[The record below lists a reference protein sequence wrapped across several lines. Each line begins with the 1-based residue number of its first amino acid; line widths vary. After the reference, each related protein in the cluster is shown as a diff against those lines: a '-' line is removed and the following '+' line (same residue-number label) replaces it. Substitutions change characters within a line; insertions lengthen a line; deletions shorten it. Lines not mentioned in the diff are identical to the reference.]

1 MLLVL
6 CLCVSLCACGQS
18 NTQLNETEPKVT
30 QPKVTEPKKIVLNK
44 DNIKDFL
51 AVNIS
56 SYVSNRTRR
65 AKVEIYPTQAGDFS
79 NTKITLSLGKDLYC
93 TGIKDIKGASY
104 KVIDAEFGKYYQVEF
119 TLPTDGRHEIDIG
132 FEVLFDTDEPLTW
145 HTFDKVSGTF
155 NPR

>member
-1 MLLVL
+1 MVL
-6 CLCVSLCACGQS
+6 CLCFGLCACGQT
-18 NTQLNETEPKVT
+18 NTQPNNT
-30 QPKVTEPKKIVLNK
+30 QPKETESQKITLNES
-44 DNIKDFL
+44 NIEDFL

-104 KVIDAEFGKYYQVEF
+104 KVIDGDAGKYYQVEF

-145 HTFDKVSGTF
+145 HNFNKVSGTF
-155 NPR
+155 SPR